1 MIRLQTPMRLGN
13 DSSIIPAPTRI
24 GYETGPPAMNRAE
37 RIFRLHRCLKSR
49 QPPSLARLMDEL
61 DASRA
66 TINRDIEYMRLHM
79 GAPITYDR
87 DTNGYRY
94 AADAPEFEL
103 PGLWFNQSELHA
115 LLACEQLLEEV
126 QPGLLSPYI
135 GPLRARIRR
144 LLEQGGTSA
153 AAVCTRVLLRSVAR
167 RDVDPERFG
176 IVAAAALG
184 QQQLRIDYMGRAHER
199 STTRTVHPQRLVR
212 YRDNWYLLA
221 WCERAADLRIF
232 SLDRITSARQL
243 DVQAK
248 DVPAAELDR
257 QLGASFGI
265 FAGSARA
272 WAVLRFTAH
281 AARWVEAETWHPDQ
295 IGQWQG
301 DAYEL
306 QVPYSDARELLM
318 DILKYGPEVEVVAP
332 EELRGE
338 IARRLLAAV
347 ARYRSAAKAAAGSLP
362 ESPADE

>member
-1 MIRLQTPMRLGN
+1 MGLGN
-13 DSSIIPAPTRI
+13 DSNIIPKPTRI

-49 QPPSLARLMDEL
+49 QPPSLAKLMDEL
-61 DASRA
+61 EASRA
-66 TINRDIEYMRLHM
+66 TINRDLEYMRLHM

-153 AAVCTRVLLRSVAR
+153 EAVGTRVLLRSVAR
-167 RDVDPERFG
+167 RDVDSERFG
-176 IVAAAALG
+176 TVAAAAVG
-184 QQQLRIDYMGRAHER
+184 QRQLRIDYMGRARER

-212 YRDNWYLLA
+212 YRDNWYLVA
-221 WCERAADLRIF
+221 WCESAADLRIF
-232 SLDRITSARQL
+232 SLDRITAARPL
-243 DVQAK
+243 EVKAK
-248 DVPAAELDR
+248 VVPAAELDR

-281 AARWVEAETWHPDQ
+281 AARWVEAETWHTDQ

-301 DAYEL
+301 DTYEL
-306 QVPYSDARELLM
+306 QVPYSDPRELQM
-318 DILKYGPEVEVVAP
+318 DILKYGPDVEVVAP
-332 EELRGE
+332 DELRSE
-338 IARRLLAAV
+338 IARRLNSAA
-347 ARYRSAAKAAAGSLP
+347 ARYRSAEDPATGSLP
-362 ESPADE
+362 ESPAGE

>member
-1 MIRLQTPMRLGN
+1 MSLGN
-13 DSSIIPAPTRI
+13 DSNIIAKPTRI
-24 GYETGPPAMNRAE
+24 GFETSPAAMNRAE

-49 QPPSLARLMDEL
+49 QPPSLAKLMDEL
-61 DASRA
+61 EASRA
-66 TINRDIEYMRLHM
+66 TINRDLEYMRLHM

-135 GPLRARIRR
+135 GPLRARIRK
-144 LLEQGGTSA
+144 LLEQGSTSA
-153 AAVCTRVLLRSVAR
+153 EAVGTRVLLRSVAR
-167 RDVDPERFG
+167 RDVDSERFG
-176 IVAAAALG
+176 TVAAAAVG
-184 QQQLRIDYMGRAHER
+184 QRQLRIDYMGRARER

-212 YRDNWYLLA
+212 YRDNWYLVA
-221 WCERAADLRIF
+221 WCESAADLRIF
-232 SLDRITSARQL
+232 SLDRITAARPL
-243 DVQAK
+243 EVKAK

-265 FAGSARA
+265 FTGTARA

-281 AARWVEAETWHPDQ
+281 AARWVEAETWHTDQ
-295 IGQWQG
+295 IGQWRG

-306 QVPYSDARELLM
+306 QVPYSDPRELLM

-332 EELRGE
+332 EELRSE
-338 IARRLLAAV
+338 IARRLHSAA
-347 ARYRSAAKAAAGSLP
+347 ARYRSAEDPAAGSLP
-362 ESPADE
+362 ESPAGE